1 MVLLHRLIFTQVL
14 FSEEKSF
21 VDECHEKK
29 KINFVGGIEMVGI
42 ILASHGE
49 FAEGILQSG
58 AMIFGEQENVKA
70 VTLMPSEG
78 PDDVKA
84 KMQAAI
90 ASFDNQDEV
99 LFLVDLWGGTPFN
112 QANTLFEEHKDKWAI
127 VAGMNLPMVI
137 EAYASRFSMESAQEI
152 AAHVLETAK
161 EGVRVKPEELEPADA
176 PKAAVADSQPKGALP
191 EGTVVGDGKIKFVLA
206 RVDSRLLHGQVA
218 TAWTKSVQPNRIIVV
233 SDAVAKDDLRKKL
246 IEQAAPPGVK
256 ANVIPIDKLIEIS
269 KDPRFGNTKAL
280 LLFEN
285 PEDVLKV
292 VEAGVDLQE
301 INVGSMAHSVG
312 KVVVSKVLSMGQE
325 DVDTFEKLKEKGI
338 KFDVRKVPNDSK
350 ANMDDILKK
359 AKTELANA

>member
-1 MVLLHRLIFTQVL
+1 
-14 FSEEKSF
+14 
-21 VDECHEKK
+21 
-29 KINFVGGIEMVGI
+29 MVGI

-78 PDDVKA
+78 PDDLRA
-84 KMQAAI
+84 KMEAAV
-90 ASFDNQDEV
+90 ASFDNQNEV

-112 QANTLFEEHKDKWAI
+112 QANSLYEEHKDNWAI

-152 AAHVLETAK
+152 AVHIVKTAK
-161 EGVRVKPEELEPADA
+161 EGVRIKPEELEPKENTNTVVVEDGQAKGPLA
-176 PKAAVADSQPKGALP
+176 P
-191 EGTVVGDGKIKFVLA
+191 GTVVGDGKIKFVLA

-218 TAWTKSVQPNRIIVV
+218 TAWTKSTNPNRIIVV
-233 SDAVAKDDLRKKL
+233 SDAVSRDDLRKKL

-256 ANVIPIDKLIEIS
+256 ANVIPISKMIEVA

-285 PEDVLKV
+285 PLDVLKV
-292 VEAGVDLQE
+292 IEGGVDIKE
-301 INVGSMAHSVG
+301 INVGSMAHSTG
-312 KVVVSKVLSMGQE
+312 KVVVSKVLSMGRE
-325 DVDTFEKLKEKGI
+325 DVEAFERMEEKGVR
-338 KFDVRKVPNDSK
+338 FDVRKVPNDNR

-359 AKTELANA
+359 AKVELA